1 MTESLSTTGASV
13 KTMESPKSPK
23 GSNLDD
29 ALAKTRE
36 FLLSVQQISRDTE
49 ELDKV
54 ACTESRAHRE
64 VKALLKKLEGE
75 HAQIQK
81 AHHEERED
89 HGKTKLYADER
100 KKLLC
105 RKEEELKVAK
115 DDLQTVRLE
124 NEALRVEME
133 AKRQAFV
140 VNLNMAGRHA
150 ELRAKHDEVM
160 EENNNLRQRLADLRH
175 KIEQGAT
182 DAGELENL
190 RAQVESERMKKDVG
204 KKRALVALERSLANT
219 AQGLLAACT
228 RAWSDAIRAEKQA
241 QKKKDEAMAKGMRAI
256 AGSSSALMQECFKM
270 WDKIKDE
277 TLKRSLQDTSLGVE
291 AEQRAEQDRARDK
304 VIRQLEKQFG
314 ASSQRLV
321 RRCFDVFKDQ
331 KKNRLAKERA
341 KNSAARC
348 IANSDKGLLDL
359 CISSWGTTVK
369 ELRRNRANKD
379 KSMAKAMQM
388 ISAHDTVL
396 KGTIVNMWQRDV
408 RTELEQKRLKTEGST
423 KAMRMISNSTQA
435 IIASVCQ
442 GWIMMHQKEKVKANK
457 MKMIERNLVSSAEG
471 LQAIAH
477 REWAKYARECAMR
490 NKAKEQSMNI
500 SLRKINGSNMA
511 LLDKVFAMW
520 HKERERAKKDRLIE
534 RGRNSQVEIEK
545 SKAEIAQIL
554 QRSQAEMDAQRRRSE
569 EQQAAFEKQLRE
581 EKEIGDAK
589 ICELTRLV
597 EEKDSSL
604 STAFKELHD
613 SRGKAACIGDELAKV
628 GMFLQRTPRRA
639 ARPTSGSMN
648 GRARPQTPTSPDG
661 ALPRINAGATTPRPL
676 SGTGRTKAGGLPGTR
691 LAWQGAAI

>member
-1 MTESLSTTGASV
+1 MNESLSTTGASI
-13 KTMESPKSPK
+13 KTMESPKSLK
-23 GSNLDD
+23 GSNLDE

-36 FLLSVQQISRDTE
+36 FLISVQEISKDTE

-54 ACTESRAHRE
+54 ACKESKAHKE
-64 VKALLKKLEGE
+64 VKALLKNLEDE
-75 HAQIQK
+75 HAKVQK
-81 AHHEERED
+81 AHDEEREH
-89 HGKTKLYADER
+89 HGKTKAYAEER
-100 KKLLC
+100 YKLLC
-105 RKEEELKVAK
+105 KMEEELKVAR

-160 EENNNLRQRLADLRH
+160 EENTNLRQRLSGLRH
-175 KIEQGAT
+175 QIEQGTT
-182 DAGELENL
+182 DAAELENF
-190 RAQVESERMKKDVG
+190 RAQVASERMKKDVG
-204 KKRALVALERSLANT
+204 KKKALVALERSLANT
-219 AQGLLAACT
+219 AQGLLSACA
-228 RAWSDAIRAEKQA
+228 RAWSDAIRSEKQA
-241 QKKKDEAMAKGMRAI
+241 QKRKDEAMAKGMRAI
-256 AGSSSALMQECFKM
+256 AGSSSTLMQECFKM

-277 TLKRSLQDTSLGVE
+277 TLKRSLQDTSLGIE
-291 AEQRAEQDRARDK
+291 AEQRAEQERARDK

-314 ASSQRLV
+314 ASGQRLV
-321 RRCFDVFKDQ
+321 QRCFEVFKDQ

-359 CISSWGTTVK
+359 CISLWGTTVK
-369 ELRRNRANKD
+369 ELRTNRTKKD

-388 ISAHDTVL
+388 ISANDTVL
-396 KGTIVNMWQRDV
+396 KGTVVNMWQRDV
-408 RTELEQKRLKTEGST
+408 RTELDQKRLKTEGST

-442 GWIMMHQKEKVKANK
+442 GWILMHKKEKAKANK

-471 LQAIAH
+471 LQAIAY

-490 NKAKEQSMNI
+490 NKKKEQSMNI

-511 LLDKVFAMW
+511 LLDKVFALW
-520 HKERERAKKDRLIE
+520 HKEQERAKKDRLIE
-534 RGRNSQVEIEK
+534 RGRHSQAEIEK
-545 SKAEIAQIL
+545 AKVDIAKIL
-554 QRSQAEMDAQRRRSE
+554 QTNQAELDAQRRRSE
-569 EQQAAFEKQLRE
+569 EQQAMFEKQLRE
-581 EKEIGDAK
+581 EKDSQDAQIG
-589 ICELTRLV
+589 ELTRLV
-597 EEKDSSL
+597 EEKDASL

-639 ARPTSGSMN
+639 ARPTSGSIN
-648 GRARPQTPTSPDG
+648 GKARPQTPTSPDG
-661 ALPRINAGATTPRPL
+661 GLPRINAGATTPRPS
-676 SGTGRTKAGGLPGTR
+676 SGSGRTKSGGLPGTR
-691 LAWQGAAI
+691 LAWQGS